1 MAEALFQRILVKTG
15 RDNEYSCCSAGV
27 YAYEGDPASAEA
39 RKVIEK
45 YGLNLSG
52 HAARILADEAIRE
65 AFLILTMTGNHK
77 RMLLDVY
84 PGAADKAFTLK
95 EFAGFDSNR
104 WDIQDPFGQDISVY
118 QACAEELEAALHK
131 IMDKL

>member
-1 MAEALFQRILVKTG
+1 
-15 RDNEYSCCSAGV
+15 
-27 YAYEGDPASAEA
+27 
-39 RKVIEK
+39 
-45 YGLNLSG
+45 
-52 HAARILADEAIRE
+52 
-65 AFLILTMTGNHK
+65 
-77 RMLLDVY
+77 MLLVVY
-84 PGAADKAFTLK
+84 PGAADKAVTLK